1 MHLQNISL
9 YRPFTDPLQNITI
22 TVKVCNTPVLRDD
35 WQLDP
40 HKSLFVV
47 DWAYLQDMQMEDG
60 IVSLNLTN
68 VVNDNDGRGNCCVFM
83 NDTWKPIY
91 NIALMT
97 LTAGT

>member
-1 MHLQNISL
+1 MECI
-9 YRPFTDPLQNITI
+9 YRTLAFTDPLQNITI
-22 TVKVCNTPVLRDD
+22 TVKVCNTLVLRDD

-47 DWAYLQDMQMEDG
+47 DWAYLQDTQMEDG

-68 VVNDNDGRGNCCVFM
+68 VVNDNDGRGKCCVFM